1 MITQTPNRLIRIK
14 EVTSLTGLSKSY
26 IYQLAKTN
34 QFPKQI
40 SLISGG
46 TSVAWLES
54 EVNDW
59 IKSRVQNRDINQ

>member
-1 MITQTPNRLIRIK
+1 MSDNRLLRIK
-14 EVTSLTGLSKSY
+14 DVVKLTGLSKSY
-26 IYQLAKTN
+26 IYQLAKTG

-59 IKSRVQNRDINQ
+59 IKSRVQHRNISQ

>member
-1 MITQTPNRLIRIK
+1 MQHPTNRLIRIR
-14 EVTSLTGLSKSY
+14 EVTKLTGLSKSY
-26 IYQLAKTN
+26 IYQLTKTN

-40 SLISGG
+40 SLVKGG

-59 IKSRVQNRDINQ
+59 IKSRVQDRNINN